1 MTWRH
6 VELPSFPG
14 MCAGCL
20 ESMAEDSMTDY
31 PHGIQYPC
39 QDPTPDPTSPC
50 GQRDHPKGLPCGAT
64 ASDGWHDRRTWEQE
78 PELWHPHQPT
88 RCLTCGHP
96 IEEARP

>member
-6 VELPSFPG
+6 VEEWREPTPEG
-14 MCAGCL
+14 PMDPECVGCL
-20 ESMAEDSMTDY
+20 RSDPENT
-31 PHGIQYPC
+31 C
-39 QDPTPDPTSPC
+39 TTPTPDPASPC